1 MSDVPTAPAPPT
13 PSAAPRRG
21 ITLDDLSRLLEA
33 YEKLDLACRCIDH
46 CHPPHSIRP
55 ALNEIQRLREELGL
69 PL

>member
-1 MSDVPTAPAPPT
+1 MNSAPTAPTPPT

-46 CHPPHSIRP
+46 CHPPYSIRP
-55 ALNEIQRLREELGL
+55 ELAEIERVREELGM